1 MKERYDVVVVG
12 AGPSGLLAAKAVAE
26 NGFDVAVVERKEKIE
41 VIGRTCGQTLLPPN
55 DYFFGD
61 LFHYNAR
68 DKKFCFPK
76 SGLSFPYSG
85 PIKNLYDWYMYSPGM
100 KRMHFGY
107 PEGYT
112 PPVPG
117 MLKAP
122 IGDRSAFADLIVQ
135 LLDDAALY
143 EKTQREAREWAET
156 WDWDRQAPALLR
168 VRTGLF

>member
-68 DKKFCFPK
+68 DKRFCFPK

-112 PPVPG
+112 PPIPG

-122 IGDRSAFADLIVQ
+122 IESLRMTGELREFRRAYNGAMWLERVTPETSAASKRRHS
-135 LLDDAALY
+135 A
-143 EKTQREAREWAET
+143 
-156 WDWDRQAPALLR
+156 
-168 VRTGLF
+168 